1 MKRRTKAERE
11 AMVAAYEASGLT
23 QAAFARKH
31 RVKLGT
37 LQGWVY
43 RARHAPKMTE
53 QPAPTFVEVQRP
65 AAAATQTAGHVVVH
79 VSEHLVMELDEVPAA
94 SWVAELA
101 RALSC

>member
-11 AMVAAYEASGLT
+11 AIVAAYEASGLT
-23 QAAFARKH
+23 QAAFAKQH

-43 RARHAPKMTE
+43 KVRHAPKAQT
-53 QPAPTFVEVQRP
+53 PAFVELQRP

-79 VSEHLVMELDEVPAA
+79 VGEHLVMELDAVPEAQ
-94 SWVAELA
+94 WVAEVA